1 VSKLNEAMNRAYST
15 RPLEF
20 QTATSELFDC
30 DFATRD
36 DGLVLQFR
44 PHMESQVNKLLA
56 AAKDA
61 FADVLGHRASELLT
75 AEVVRDADFGIDPNV
90 FVRVADFA
98 ENPSAARSVFE
109 RGIRGTY
116 ERLKVAVG

>member
-1 VSKLNEAMNRAYST
+1 MSKLNDAMSRGYST
-15 RPLEF
+15 RPLQF

-30 DFATRD
+30 EFATRD
-36 DGLVLQFR
+36 DGLVFHFY
-44 PHMESQVNKLLA
+44 PHAERAVSPLLA
-56 AAKDA
+56 ATKAA

-75 AEVVRDADFGIDPNV
+75 ASVESDAEYGIDPNV

-98 ENPSAARSVFE
+98 HDDVAARSVIE

-116 ERLKVAVG
+116 DRLKAALR